1 MSDPFEIFSTAVAN
15 LTGLRPDLERSDQVR
30 RTFDERV
37 LATGDPPH
45 VYIDRF
51 NTSAQEQ
58 MLVIQQIV
66 VNETSFFRNRP
77 QLDTLTHRLLPRLVG
92 RGPIRM
98 LSAACSTGE
107 EAYTLA
113 IIALEAG
120 LGPDTVEILGADI
133 SPAVL
138 ARARTAVYSAW
149 SLREVSPARR
159 DRWFERRGQRFAL
172 RDEVKRLVSFE
183 QANLVAPGGRWARGP
198 WDLALCRNM
207 LMYLTLDAA
216 RAVVAKL
223 HSALRVDGWLF
234 LGHADSMRGLSDT
247 FRVCEEDG
255 TFFYQKTE
263 EGLGAAAIAAGPWI
277 GRGASTA
284 RTAPELAP
292 APELD
297 GEWHS
302 AIADSVERIDRL
314 GRRKRDPVRPPT
326 EAPVALDPLEAP
338 RELLARE
345 QYAKALDAV
354 LEIGGNSP
362 DAILL
367 RAALQCHAGRL
378 EEAEASC
385 AALLHRDDTNAGA
398 HFILGLCRS
407 ERDPKG
413 AMGELRTAVFLDPEF
428 ALPRLHLGRLARRV
442 GDFAMARASL
452 EAALTLLVREDAAR
466 LALFGGGFDREAL
479 MDLCRRELA
488 SVREVS

>member
-385 AALLHRDDTNAGA
+385 AAPAPPGRHQRGRTLHSRFVPIGA
-398 HFILGLCRS
+398 RS
-407 ERDPKG
+407 KRGHGRAAHGCFPGSRIRAASAAPG
-413 AMGELRTAVFLDPEF
+413 APGA
-428 ALPRLHLGRLARRV
+428 ARRRFRD
-442 GDFAMARASL
+442 G
-452 EAALTLLVREDAAR
+452 AR
-466 LALFGGGFDREAL
+466 LAGGSA
-479 MDLCRRELA
+479 DLAGPRGRSPA
-488 SVREVS
+488 GAVWRWI